1 MFSRSGY
8 QALPL
13 GDTDQYQQSGNWPDE
28 PREAFFP
35 PGRTWNTLKL
45 MQKGTDPPQECL
57 SWVCHGV
64 VTTFVLLVTVL
75 LFPISAWFVLKIVPT
90 YERMIMFRLGRIRA
104 PQGPGVVLVLP
115 FIDHWQLVDLR
126 TRAFSIPPCK
136 LTSRDGA
143 WVSVGAD
150 VQFRVWDP
158 LLSVMMVKDL
168 NIATRMTAQN
178 AMTKIVLKKYLQEIQ
193 TEKLRIA
200 DQLLV
205 EINDITRSWGLEVDR
220 VELILGSV
228 LQASQETV
236 PQAPGSRPPIPG
248 LEGLDSTIQ
257 QLALQFFGKTLAAAA
272 TRPNG
277 DFETAEHVEVE
288 NETEEPPHAVHT
300 EPGGS
305 SEGRRFKAEEHLS
318 ALERCLSESLVN
330 QVKACYQINVRL
342 ASGAETTTYF
352 IDLSSGRGRI
362 GPGLPDHSPD
372 VVLEVSESD
381 LEAFILGELH
391 PLNAYVCGR
400 LQVHGDL
407 NVALKLEE
415 LFKVMKQRR

>member
-13 GDTDQYQQSGNWPDE
+13 GDTDQYRQSCNWPDE
-28 PREAFFP
+28 PRKAFFP
-35 PGRTWNTLKL
+35 PGRTWSALKL
-45 MQKGTDPPQECL
+45 MQKGADPPQECL
-57 SWVCHGV
+57 SWICHGV
-64 VTTFVLLVTVL
+64 VTTFVFLVTIL
-75 LFPISAWFVLKIVPT
+75 LFPISGWFVLKIVPT
-90 YERMIMFRLGRIRA
+90 YERMIVFRLGRIRA

-136 LTSRDGA
+136 LMSRDGA

-178 AMTKIVLKKYLQEIQ
+178 AMTKIVLKKYLREIQ

-205 EINDITRSWGLEVDR
+205 EINDITKSWGLEVDR

-228 LQASQETV
+228 LQASQENVPV
-236 PQAPGSRPPIPG
+236 PQAQGSRPPIPG

-257 QLALQFFGKTLAAAA
+257 LLALQFFDKTLSAAASGPSSPA
-272 TRPNG
+272 PS
-277 DFETAEHVEVE
+277 DHVEVE
-288 NETEEPPHAVHT
+288 NEMEEPPHAVHT

-305 SEGRRFKAEEHLS
+305 IEGRRFKAEEHLS
-318 ALERCLSESLVN
+318 VLERGLSESLVN
-330 QVKACYQINVRL
+330 QVKACYQINVLL
-342 ASGAETTTYF
+342 AGGAKATYF
-352 IDLSSGRGRI
+352 IDLSAGRGRI
-362 GPGLPDHSPD
+362 GPGPPDHSPD

-407 NVALKLEE
+407 SVALKLEE

>member
-28 PREAFFP
+28 PPKAFFP

-57 SWVCHGV
+57 SWICHGV
-64 VTTFVLLVTVL
+64 VTTFVFLVTFL
-75 LFPISAWFVLKIVPT
+75 LFPISAWFVLKL
-90 YERMIMFRLGRIRA
+90 M
-104 PQGPGVVLVLP
+104 
-115 FIDHWQLVDLR
+115 
-126 TRAFSIPPCK
+126 
-136 LTSRDGA
+136 SRDGA

-178 AMTKIVLKKYLQEIQ
+178 AMTKIVLKKYLREIQ

-205 EINDITRSWGLEVDR
+205 ETNDITKSWGLEVDR

-228 LQASQETV
+228 LQASQENV
-236 PQAPGSRPPIPG
+236 PQVPGSRPSIPG

-257 QLALQFFGKTLAAAA
+257 QLALQFLGKTLAAAV
-272 TRPNG
+272 TSPNG

-288 NETEEPPHAVHT
+288 NEMEEPPHAVHT
-300 EPGGS
+300 EPGGG
-305 SEGRRFKAEEHLS
+305 SERRRFKVEEHLS
-318 ALERCLSESLVN
+318 LLERGLSESLVN
-330 QVKACYQINVRL
+330 QVKACYQINVLL
-342 ASGAETTTYF
+342 ASGAKTTYF
-352 IDLSSGRGRI
+352 IDLSAGRGQI
-362 GPGLPDHSPD
+362 GLGPPDHSPD
-372 VVLEVSESD
+372 VALEMSESD

-407 NVALKLEE
+407 SVALKLEE